1 MTRLTTLALFLGALL
16 VPAVGSAQAAPDQ
29 EAIVAAVNRYFAGM
43 KARDTV
49 AMSASTMPGATLGF
63 AAYRAGKVATGGAIS
78 TVQHANIAAMAEAPD
93 ERLLGAETWQD
104 GDIATVWAPYE
115 IFLGTKLLHC
125 GYDGVNLAR
134 VNGVWQL
141 ATIVYTAR
149 PDECDAIRAAAK
161 QGPRQPSAAERAE
174 VLQAVDGFFGAMKK
188 KDSAG
193 LANSFTERAT
203 WTVASYRGEKA
214 VVTGRAASLDIER
227 MSKSKQALDE
237 RWIGEPTV
245 RVDGDVALVWGF
257 YQFKVDGKVTH
268 CGYDSFHMLKEKGA
282 WRIEGGAYTVRP
294 TGCKKA

>member
-1 MTRLTTLALFLGALL
+1 MTRFTTLALILVVQAL
-16 VPAVGSAQAAPDQ
+16 PAPANAQEPPDRAA
-29 EAIVAAVNRYFAGM
+29 IIAAVNRYFVGM
-43 KARDTV
+43 KARDTTL
-49 AMSASTMPGATLGF
+49 MSAATMPGATLAF
-63 AAYRAGKVATGGAIS
+63 AAYRAGKVATGGSIS

-93 ERLLGAETWQD
+93 ERLLGSEVWQD

-134 VNGVWQL
+134 VNGVWHL

-149 PDECDAIRAAAK
+149 PDECESIRAAAK
-161 QGPRQPSAAERAE
+161 LASKEPAPTERAE
-174 VLQAVDGFFGAMKK
+174 VLKAVEGFFTAMRK

-203 WTVASYRGEKA
+203 WTVANY
-214 VVTGRAASLDIER
+214 GRATVAVSSRKASDDVER
-227 MSKSKQALDE
+227 MSKGKQSLDE

-245 RVDGDVALVWGF
+245 RIDGDVALVWGY
-257 YQFKVDGKVTH
+257 YQFKVDAKVTH
-268 CGYDSFHMLKEKGA
+268 CGYDSFHMLKENGA

-294 TGCKKA
+294 RCK